1 MLTDLIATVELVRA
15 RIRDHR
21 SYFDVVAPEAR
32 TRVSLIDPLLRV
44 LEWDVSDP
52 SLVAI
57 EWRVGSGRADYALQ
71 RRASEPVLLLEA
83 KKLSDTN
90 AHHGQLASYVVGDNL
105 RRTVKIHYCA
115 ITNGNRW
122 QVFDVF
128 RQGIV
133 VDASIEDDEP
143 RRCALKLL
151 ALWQPTLREST
162 VEPVSDLGR
171 GPMSGVAPSP
181 SAADPCGRSVIR
193 GGTRGDGGPDDGWM
207 PLDSEALVPSG
218 RLGPMAMRFPDGST
232 SRVESWISMLV
243 TTAKWLFET
252 GLLRREEVPFAV
264 AESRRCCVSADG
276 QRPDGKRLKRPLPI
290 GQTGLQLEGSLA
302 AIDVHRFTV
311 GLLKRYDIEP
321 SRVSLKLES

>member
-1 MLTDLIATVELVRA
+1 MLTDLIGTIEMVRA

-21 SYFDVVAPEAR
+21 SYLDVAAPEAR
-32 TRVSLIDPLLRV
+32 TRVSLIDPLLRA
-44 LEWDVSDP
+44 LEWDVGDP

-57 EWRVGSGRADYALQ
+57 EWRAGSGRADYALQ
-71 RRASEPVLLLEA
+71 RRAGEPVLLLEA

-90 AHHGQLASYVVGDNL
+90 AHHEQLARYVVGDNL
-105 RRTVKIHYCA
+105 RRTVKIPYCA

-128 RQGIV
+128 RQELV
-133 VDASIEDDEP
+133 VDASLEDDEP

-181 SAADPCGRSVIR
+181 SAADPCAPLDAEEN
-193 GGTRGDGGPDDGWM
+193 RGDGGPDDGWM

-218 RLGPMAMRFPDGST
+218 RQGRMAMRFPDGST
-232 SRVESWISMLV
+232 SRVESWIRMLV
-243 TTAKWLFET
+243 KTAEWLFET

-264 AESRRCCVSADG
+264 AGRRCCVSTDG
-276 QRPDGKRLKRPLPI
+276 QRPDGERLKRPLPI

-302 AIDVHRFTV
+302 ALDVHRFTV
-311 GLLKRYDIEP
+311 GLLKRYGIEP